1 VGAEARGAVDR
12 LVREESGRVLA
23 ALVRIT
29 RDFALAEEVVQEA
42 LIAALTKWP
51 ERGVPDN
58 PRAWVVTTA
67 RNLAIDRVR
76 RRKRFDDRSAVL
88 TQLAELRAPP
98 TPEDAV
104 ATYPDDRL
112 KLLFTCCHP
121 SLDMASRVALT
132 LRTVGG
138 LTSDEIA
145 RAFLVKRATMQQ
157 RIVRAKKRIAAEGI
171 PYEVPDPSER
181 SERLAGVLSVIYLIF
196 SEAYGATGGDELLRH
211 DLAAE
216 ALHLGRMLRKLCPD
230 EREVAGL
237 LALMLLH
244 HARRDA
250 RLDDGEVVLLE
261 DQDRQR
267 WDRTLID
274 EGRALLRETLGPDAG
289 AYALQAAIAA
299 LHDEAPTW
307 EATDWVQIEALY
319 RLLRVRQPGPV
330 VALNHAV
337 AVAMA
342 HGLPAGLAMLDEL
355 AVPLADHHLFHSAR
369 GALLMKS
376 GKPAA
381 ARAAYERA
389 LATVGNAPE
398 RRFVQRRLA
407 QLSA

>member
-1 VGAEARGAVDR
+1 MSEAAGVVDR

-76 RRKRFDDRSAVL
+76 RRQRFDDRAAVL

-98 TPEDAV
+98 SPEETV
-104 ATYPDDRL
+104 SSYPDDRL
-112 KLLFTCCHP
+112 RLLFTCCHP
-121 SLDMASRVALT
+121 ALDMPSRVALT

-145 RAFLVKRATMQQ
+145 RAFLTKRATMQQ
-157 RIVRAKKRIAAEGI
+157 RIVRAKKKIAAGGI
-171 PYEVPDPSER
+171 PYEVPDPAQHA
-181 SERLAGVLSVIYLIF
+181 ERLQGVLAVVYLVF
-196 SEAYGATGGDELLRH
+196 AEAYGATDGEQLVRR
-211 DLAAE
+211 DLAEE
-216 ALHLGRMLRKLCPD
+216 AIHLGRMLRRLAPA
-230 EREVAGL
+230 ESEVGGL

-244 HARRDA
+244 HARRGA
-250 RLDDGEVVLLE
+250 RLDDAGEVVLLE
-261 DQDRQR
+261 DQDRAR
-267 WDRTLID
+267 WDREALA
-274 EGRALLRETLGPDAG
+274 EGCRLTAEVLGPDPG
-289 AYALQAAIAA
+289 PYALQAAIAA
-299 LHDEAPTW
+299 VHGEAETW

-319 RLLRVRQPGPV
+319 RLLRVQQPGPV

-342 HGLPAGLAMLDEL
+342 HGVPAGLAMLDDL
-355 AVPLADHHLFHSAR
+355 AGPLARHHLFHSAR
-369 GALLMKS
+369 AALLVRI
-376 GKPAA
+376 GRVEE
-381 ARAAYERA
+381 ARGAYDEA
-389 LATVGNAPE
+389 LAWVGNGPE
-398 RRFVQRRLA
+398 RRFLERRRSSLV
-407 QLSA
+407 S